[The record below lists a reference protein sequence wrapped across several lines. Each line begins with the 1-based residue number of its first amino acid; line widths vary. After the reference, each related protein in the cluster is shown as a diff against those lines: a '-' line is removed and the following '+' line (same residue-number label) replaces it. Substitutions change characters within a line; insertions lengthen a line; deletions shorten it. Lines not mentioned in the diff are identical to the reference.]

1 MKKSAQRGDLCKIT
15 SLVRSRANVRLN
27 SAAPGDEAVYPSQR
41 LPWGRWVTELSKFYR
56 CAPRRPGE
64 QQLHGSGS
72 GPALLLRLRLRVLP
86 REHGEGHWDLAG
98 SVVER
103 VFSGGF
109 QEDTVPAWSPEG
121 GVEGDDL
128 DYLWQKLTSDQRPNC
143 CLL

>member
-1 MKKSAQRGDLCKIT
+1 MGYRAEQILPLCPEETRGAAVTRQRA
-15 SLVRSRANVRLN
+15 SL
-27 SAAPGDEAVYPSQR
+27 AP
-41 LPWGRWVTELSKFYR
+41 
-56 CAPRRPGE
+56 APA
-64 QQLHGSGS
+64 
-72 GPALLLRLRLRVLP
+72 PARVLP

-109 QEDTVPAWSPEG
+109 QEDRVPAWSPEG